1 MAVKLTLPAHLNT
14 ATPPWSSLLVVPGM
28 SSITSLVK
36 APPGFALRLIQ
47 GKKCGTPSSLFAEF
61 ARVLDFPDYFGHNWD
76 ALEECLADFEWLPA
90 KGYILLITD
99 AHAILPDDEDEYET
113 LLEVLSDAGEA
124 WSKGQTTD
132 GRRAPFHGVFVVT
145 EEDKSKR
152 ERWELEEVSF
162 HEQKTSRT
170 RPVRKR
176 SAKSSKK

>member
-1 MAVKLTLPAHLNT
+1 MAAKLTLPAHLNT
-14 ATPPWSSLLVVPGM
+14 ATPPWSSLLVVPGK
-28 SSITSLVK
+28 SSNASLVK

-47 GKKCGTPSSLFAEF
+47 GKKCGTPSSLFGEF
-61 ARVLDFPDYFGHNWD
+61 ARALDFPDYFGHNWD

-90 KGYILLITD
+90 KGYVLLITD
-99 AHAILPDDEDEYET
+99 AHAVLPDDEDEYET

-152 ERWELEEVSF
+152 KRWELEEFSF
-162 HEQKTSRT
+162 NDRT
-170 RPVRKR
+170 PPRTNPARKR
-176 SAKSSKK
+176 SAKTSKK

>member
-1 MAVKLTLPAHLNT
+1 MSAKLTLPAHLST
-14 ATPPWSSLLVVPGM
+14 ATPPWSSLLVVAGK
-28 SSITSLVK
+28 SSTTSLVK

-47 GKKCGTPSSLFAEF
+47 GKKCGTPSSLFGEF
-61 ARVLDFPDYFGHNWD
+61 ARALDFPDYFGHNWD

-99 AHAILPDDEDEYET
+99 AHAVLPVDEDEYET

-145 EEDKSKR
+145 EQDKSKR
-152 ERWELEEVSF
+152 KRWELEEVSLN
-162 HEQKTSRT
+162 EQTASRT
-170 RPVRKR
+170 RPARPR
-176 SAKSSKK
+176 SVKTSKK